1 MSRTGWTT
9 DFRAEMRKAA
19 LAPRIAATKG
29 MRLTGEGLKR
39 AIREQVTGAGLGQR
53 VAKTVR
59 EVTYPK
65 GATGSLRP
73 ASTVFFKAPHIIRA
87 FEDGATIRP
96 VGGAAYLAIPT
107 KECPYGRGGGHIR
120 PKEAIRRFR
129 EFRYQRAES
138 GALLMLF
145 KVAYS
150 QDKLNW
156 KRATRARNRNQRRR
170 SGLLVKPRA
179 AQWVAMFILVRQA
192 RLPKRLDL
200 AGALRT
206 AGSRL
211 NANIAASWPRDI
223 EAL

>member
-1 MSRTGWTT
+1 
-9 DFRAEMRKAA
+9 MRKAA

-39 AIREQVTGAGLGQR
+39 DIRGQVTGAGLGQR
-53 VAKTVR
+53 VANTVR

-65 GATGSLRP
+65 GATVSLRP
-73 ASTVFFKAPHIIRA
+73 ASTVFFRAPHIIRA

-107 KECPYGRGGGHIR
+107 DACPRGRYGRR
-120 PKEAIRRFR
+120 MKPAEARQRFGAGQVVR
-129 EFRYQRAES
+129 LSS
-138 GALLMLF
+138 GALMLGF
-145 KVAYS
+145 RTGVTLTKRGGYRKAGKKAS
-150 QDKLNW
+150 Q
-156 KRATRARNRNQRRR
+156 
-170 SGLLVKPRA
+170 LVLFYA
-179 AQWVAMFILVRQA
+179 LVRQA